1 MSPSWSRARVVLALL
16 VVPVLLFGPLVAA
29 GEVFL
34 PFLPAAHEPL
44 ASEDP
49 AAAAEALRDVNAT
62 MGDRVYPFLVD
73 QLSARAELLRGAA
86 PTWEPLQTLGMPLF
100 AGNVAALGYP
110 PNWLAFLISPERMA
124 APLAALSLFLAGLG
138 AWLFLTRLELDR
150 RAALVGALGM
160 QLGAFAL
167 TNLHYYM
174 KVDSALWFPWALW
187 AVEGLARGKRW
198 SAIAL
203 VLALA
208 LALLGGMVTI
218 GAFVFAGTALYALV
232 RLGPFAPQAAE
243 RRSPLLAA
251 GVCFVLGGA
260 LAAYWVLPLAE
271 SAANSSR
278 GAVSFEGTV
287 ATSLAPTTALGLFV
301 PDLVGPPGDPTPSES
316 LPLAWWLTP
325 AAMAG
330 RAEHAS
336 TLEWDLHA
344 RLALVLLG
352 LVGVVAR
359 PRRAA
364 FPALLLVL
372 CVGFAQAWPLV
383 RWLYHVPGFDL
394 GAPGRVLALAW
405 FLWPWLAALGVEA
418 LLARA
423 PRALATLVVAS
434 FAVALAASLAWKGL
448 EPAEFARGIQETIL
462 ARYPGLVTRA
472 EVLARLPL
480 ERCLAAAEHLSSSLA
495 RTFAGAAALFVAGML
510 ALFLDRRPGAFEEGP
525 RRRAL
530 VLGLVVPLLAGLLP
544 FLVLDDF
551 GARGPL
557 ALLALSGVAALSV
570 LALATPRAELA
581 LWFPPLALLV
591 LEGFL
596 GAHGHVRGRSV
607 LSDGLFPPSPTL
619 EVVREAAGDGRVL
632 RLDTSGTLAEALA
645 LARPNM
651 LVPYGIADLTPYPT
665 FTPKTAVELVRALDA
680 RMSFK
685 NHVAPLPELALVD
698 RPLLDLLRVTCVLSV
713 RPVQHAR
720 LVPLMERAGFCVYRR
735 LGALPAARLVPR
747 AVLGEGLTERELLAE
762 LAGPEPDYAGRVRL
776 APEASLRLDPA
787 ALTPVAS
794 VGEVTAVEH
803 PAKNRVTVRV
813 RGSTGGWLVLHEQWA
828 PGWTCTAG
836 ELELPVFRADH
847 AYRAV
852 PLPTGELVLEFRYA
866 PRSLDWGLA
875 LALGALLLVLG
886 YELLN
891 RN

>member
-1 MSPSWSRARVVLALL
+1 MSLSWSRARVVLALL
-16 VVPVLLFGPLVAA
+16 AVPFLLFGPMVAA
-29 GEVFL
+29 GEAFL

-44 ASEDP
+44 ASENT
-49 AAAAEALRDVNAT
+49 AAAAEASRATNAT
-62 MGDRVYPFLVD
+62 MGDRVYPFLTD
-73 QLSARAELLRGAA
+73 QLAARAELLRGAA

-110 PNWLAFLISPERMA
+110 LNWLALLFPPERMA

-138 AWLFLTRLELDR
+138 AWLFLTRIELDR

-167 TNLHYYM
+167 ANLHYYM

-187 AVEGLARGKRW
+187 AVEGLAREKRW
-198 SAIAL
+198 SLTAL

-208 LALLGGMVTI
+208 LSLLGGMVTI
-218 GAFVFAGTALYALV
+218 GAFVFAATALYALV

-243 RRSPLLAA
+243 RKSPLFAA
-251 GVCFVLGGA
+251 ALCFVLGGA
-260 LAAYWVLPLAE
+260 ASAYWILPLAE

-278 GAVSFEGTV
+278 GAVSYEGTV
-287 ATSLAPTTALGLFV
+287 ATSLAPTTALGLLV
-301 PDLVGPPGDPTPSES
+301 PDLIGPPGDPTPGEN

-325 AAMAG
+325 ASMAA
-330 RAEHAS
+330 RAEHAN

-344 RLALVLLG
+344 RVALVLLAV
-352 LVGVVAR
+352 VGVVAR

-364 FPALLLVL
+364 FPAVLLLA
-372 CVGFAQAWPLV
+372 CIGFAQAWPLV

-394 GAPGRVLALAW
+394 GAPGRVLALSW

-418 LLARA
+418 LLVRA
-423 PRALATLVVAS
+423 PRALATLLVAS
-434 FAVALAASLAWKGL
+434 FAVALGMSLAWRGL
-448 EPAEFARGIQETIL
+448 EPVEFARGIQAAIL
-462 ARYPGLVTRA
+462 ARYPGLVTPA
-472 EVLARLPL
+472 EVAARLPL

-495 RTFAGAAALFVAGML
+495 RAFSGAAALFVASLL
-510 ALFLDRRPGAFEEGP
+510 ALFLDRRPDAFEEGP
-525 RRRAL
+525 RRYAV
-530 VLGLVVPLLAGLLP
+530 VLGLAVPLAVGFLP
-544 FLVLDDF
+544 FLLLDGF

-557 ALLALSGVAALSV
+557 ALLALSSVAVLAV
-570 LALATPRAELA
+570 LALSTPRAELA
-581 LWFPPLALLV
+581 LWFPLLALLV

-596 GAHGHVRGRSV
+596 GAFGHVGGRRV
-607 LSDGLFPPSPTL
+607 LSEGVFPPSPSL
-619 EVVREAAGDGRVL
+619 ELVRAAAGDGRVL
-632 RLDTSGTLAEALA
+632 RLDTSGNLSEAVA

-665 FTPKTAVELVRALDA
+665 FTPKTAVELARALDA

-685 NHVAPLPELALVD
+685 NHVAPLPDAALLD

-713 RPVQHAR
+713 QPVQHPR
-720 LVPLMERAGFCVYRR
+720 LVPVIERAGFCVYER
-735 LGALPAARLVPR
+735 LGALPAARIVPR
-747 AVLGEGLTERELLAE
+747 AQFGGGSGGLSIVEE
-762 LAGPEPDYAGRVRL
+762 LAGPEPRFAQLTRL
-776 APEASLRLDPA
+776 EPGPEEPPEAVVPSGPLG
-787 ALTPVAS
+787 TIESVA
-794 VGEVTAVEH
+794 H

-828 PGWTCTAG
+828 PGWKCFAG
-836 ELELPVFRADH
+836 ALELPVWRADH

-852 PLPTGELVLEFRYA
+852 PLPTGDLELEFRYE

-891 RN
+891 RR